1 MVGGLLSS
9 VGMVSSSFCKSLS
22 QLYLTAGLVTGK
34 YKEQQ
39 QNPATALGSVK
50 TGLSTLIFH
59 LAVK

>member
-22 QLYLTAGLVTGK
+22 QLYLTAGFITGK

-39 QNPATALGSVK
+39 RNPAAVLGS
-50 TGLSTLIFH
+50 GRSLD
-59 LAVK
+59 